1 LKTAI
6 HRLDTPET
14 SLMGNHRGDRR
25 GPRRS
30 TSVTANAK
38 GYSGRRVAG
47 RAAGDQAVSV
57 ELVERLE
64 NIETAQAA
72 PAIVFEAEAT
82 HDFDDSEATAELPL
96 QKAAPGK
103 RKAVRHA
110 GSRGSL
116 FKGLPSPP
124 VLLGVA
130 ALAISVGGAVFSAQ
144 PPQLAGHEPTKLQQ
158 ASALSG
164 SSAVGNVSA
173 YPDRGRPVSRDSRR
187 DALGEA
193 ADADLVAE
201 AEQQARQRDAALG
214 QLAQLAETQATKLA
228 ENRWVLPL
236 SPSITTATFGEYGLW
251 ATYHTGLDFNGDT
264 GDEIVSVAN
273 GTITETG
280 YDGAYGNK
288 TVLTLD
294 DGTEI
299 WFCHQTD
306 IFVEPGETVTAGEV
320 IGTVGTT
327 GHVTGSHLHLEVR
340 PGGGDPVDPYAAFV
354 VHGVTP

>member
-1 LKTAI
+1 
-6 HRLDTPET
+6 
-14 SLMGNHRGDRR
+14 MGNHRGDRR

-30 TSVTANAK
+30 SSVTRRTKQQSYA
-38 GYSGRRVAG
+38 GRRVAG
-47 RAAGDQAVSV
+47 RSETDQPEIV
-57 ELVERLE
+57 ELV
-64 NIETAQAA
+64 A
-72 PAIVFEAEAT
+72 PAVITAVEPAPTAAYEAESAT
-82 HDFDDSEATAELPL
+82 HHFNDFEVTAEMPL
-96 QKAAPGK
+96 TKASPG
-103 RKAVRHA
+103 RRRADRHSV
-110 GSRGSL
+110 SRGPL
-116 FKGLPSPP
+116 FRGLPSPP

-130 ALAISVGGAVFSAQ
+130 ALAISIGGALTSTG
-144 PPQLAGHEPTKLQQ
+144 PDIAGNESDKFQH

-164 SSAVGNVSA
+164 SSGVGSVSA
-173 YPDRGRPVSRDSRR
+173 YSDRDRPVSRDSQR
-187 DALGEA
+187 DALDEA
-193 ADADLVAE
+193 ANADLVAE

-214 QLAQLAETQATKLA
+214 KLAETAEGWASKLA

-236 SPSITTATFGEYGLW
+236 AYSEITATFGEYGLW
-251 ATYHTGLDFNGDT
+251 SSYHTGLDFNGDT
-264 GDEIVSVAN
+264 GDQIMSIAN

-299 WFCHQTD
+299 WFCHQTE
-306 IFVEPGETVTAGEV
+306 IFVSPGDTVTGGDV

-327 GHVTGSHLHLEVR
+327 GNVTGSHLHIEVR